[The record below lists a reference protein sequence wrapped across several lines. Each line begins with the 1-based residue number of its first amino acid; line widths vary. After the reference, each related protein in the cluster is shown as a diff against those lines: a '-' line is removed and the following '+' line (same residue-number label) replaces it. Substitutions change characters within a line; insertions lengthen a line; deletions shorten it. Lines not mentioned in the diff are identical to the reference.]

1 MPMASSLNKVTVLT
15 VDDDQALQVVMRQYF
30 EQQGCRFVSAH
41 SGKEMIERL
50 SLQDPDIILLDLG
63 LPDHDGLSL
72 LNVIQKK
79 SHAPVIV
86 ISGRNETADRII
98 GLEMGADDY
107 VIKPF
112 EMRELLA
119 HVKAVLRRYE
129 NAVKSVA
136 NETENTLSDAKR
148 LTFDGWTL
156 DRLQYQLFGKDGQS
170 AELTCGE
177 FKMLEALMLS
187 CNRVLSREY
196 LFELTRQGKFDAYD
210 RVIDIQIARIRKKL
224 ENSQDSPPFIRTIRG
239 VGYMF
244 CGEVKP
250 A

>member
-196 LFELTRQGKFDAYD
+196 LFEPSSRAVEAVPWSVP
-210 RVIDIQIARIRKKL
+210 RV
-224 ENSQDSPPFIRTIRG
+224 PFIRAVRPNSVTTRTT
-239 VGYMF
+239 VF
-244 CGEVKP
+244 DQAAPSPP
-250 A
+250 AAPSSRASR